1 MAELLRKGRQIL
13 PDTDARTLKRS
24 KALTTVGTPSVTTL
38 FGEKHI
44 SKIDKNGA
52 NCLPDWFNKILY
64 IIVVVSPSIDA
75 CTLIE
80 RWLSPNFLSKND
92 GGAMKNTPIPSD
104 AILVD

>member
-24 KALTTVGTPSVTTL
+24 QALTTVGTPIVTTL

-52 NCLPDWFNKILY
+52 NCLPAWFNLILY
-64 IIVVVSPSIDA
+64 ILVVVSPSIDA
-75 CTLIE
+75 RTLI
-80 RWLSPNFLSKND
+80 
-92 GGAMKNTPIPSD
+92 
-104 AILVD
+104 